1 MKDSEQ
7 LILHA
12 FLSALTQQDDPLPT
26 SVQDEL
32 RAIAQEIDRRVVEL
46 DKLAKESS
54 LAVSYQEAYSVLC
67 QDASLRSK
75 GVLPTGNDEGET
87 AQERDNVMQGDVQP
101 KLDEVYKL
109 LQVIQ
114 QNLNQSRRILSA
126 EDPVQQAKQTF
137 NSH

>member
-7 LILHA
+7 QILHA
-12 FLSALTQQDDPLPT
+12 FLFALTQQNDPLPT

-32 RAIAQEIDRRVVEL
+32 RAIAQEIDRRAVEL
-46 DKLAKESS
+46 DKLARESS

-75 GVLPTGNDEGET
+75 GVLPAGNDEGET
-87 AQERDNVMQGDVQP
+87 AQERDNVMQGDVQ
-101 KLDEVYKL
+101 KL
-109 LQVIQ
+109 LETIQ
-114 QNLNQSRRILSA
+114 QNLNQSHRTLSA

-137 NSH
+137 NPPKRS